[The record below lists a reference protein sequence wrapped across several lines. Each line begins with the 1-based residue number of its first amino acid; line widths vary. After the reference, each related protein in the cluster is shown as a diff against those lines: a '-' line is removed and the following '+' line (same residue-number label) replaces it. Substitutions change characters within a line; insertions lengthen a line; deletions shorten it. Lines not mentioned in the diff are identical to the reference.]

1 MFNIVIIYVRKK
13 LVHLRDIFYI
23 LIDCARI
30 SNSDTVLFCDLGA
43 NVGGSYLFFKK
54 FYKKNVTFYLF
65 EPNLDCYKKLLKI
78 GNSEKKKIHVKNVAA
93 SYFSGTCNFFRS
105 SNDKLSEGGSINE
118 DFLKDLRYS
127 YQDKK
132 EVTLIKTINFSNF
145 LKKKSIKFN
154 KVIVK
159 MDIEGSELD
168 LIKSLIKNNTVN
180 IIDVLYVEFHSNYVK
195 NSKFE
200 KFKTREN
207 KIISYIKNKTNITLR
222 LWH

>member
-1 MFNIVIIYVRKK
+1 MFNINTYVRKK
-13 LVHLRDIFYI
+13 LVFLRDIVYI
-23 LIDCARI
+23 LIDSARI
-30 SNSDTVLFCDLGA
+30 NNSDTVLFCDLGA
-43 NVGGSYLFFKK
+43 NIGGSYLFFKK

-65 EPNLDCYKKLLKI
+65 EPNLDCYKKLLKLR
-78 GNSEKKKIHVKNVAA
+78 NSEKKIHVKNVAA
-93 SYFSGTCNFFRS
+93 SHFSGKCNFFRS

-118 DFLKDLRYS
+118 DFLKDLRYT

-145 LKKKSIKFN
+145 LKNNSFKFN

-168 LIKSLIKNNTVN
+168 LIESLIKNHTINLIN
-180 IIDVLYVEFHSNYVK
+180 VLYVEFHSNYVK
-195 NSKFE
+195 KSKFK
-200 KFKTREN
+200 KFKSREN
-207 KIISYIKNKTNITLR
+207 KIISYIKNKTDMTLR